1 MLVFVGTYTTTTSE
15 GIYVL
20 RMDESTGEL
29 SHVSHIGGVTNPSFV
44 ALNPAGAVLY
54 AVSELASEDGASA
67 GSVIAYSID
76 RDAGRLTPI
85 NSQSTGGPGPCHLQ
99 VDATSSYVCV
109 ANYDG
114 GSVAM
119 LPLNEDGSLEPAS
132 HFIQHEGSSVNE
144 RRQERAHAHSFNI
157 DPTNTFGFVP
167 DLGQDKIVTYR
178 LDFENGKLL
187 PGDPPFTTSSAPGAG
202 PRHFDYHPN
211 GELVFVINELG
222 NTITSYRYD
231 SSAGTL
237 AEIETV
243 PTLPD
248 GWSGSNSTA
257 DVHVSSDGRFV
268 YGSNR
273 GHDSLVIYEVDQA
286 TGGMSYVGHES
297 TRGET
302 PRNFGID
309 PSGQFLLAANQGTDN
324 IVSFKRDQSTGK
336 LEATGAEIE
345 VPMPVCLKFL
355 AG

>member
-1 MLVFVGTYTTTTSE
+1 MFVFVGTYTRTTSE
-15 GIYVL
+15 GVYVL

-29 SHVSHIGGVTNPSFV
+29 SHVSHVGGVTNPSFV
-44 ALNPAGAVLY
+44 ALNPAGTVLY
-54 AVSELASEDGASA
+54 AVAEVASEDGEAAAS
-67 GSVIAYSID
+67 VTAYSID
-76 RDAGRLTPI
+76 RDAGSLTPI
-85 NSQSTGGPGPCHLQ
+85 NTRSTGGPGACHLQ
-99 VDATSSYVCV
+99 VDATSRYVCV
-109 ANYDG
+109 ANYHG

-119 LPLNEDGSLEPAS
+119 LPLNDDGSIEPLS
-132 HFIQHEGSSVNE
+132 HFVQHEGSSVNAG
-144 RRQERAHAHSFNI
+144 RQQSAHAHSFNI

-187 PGDPPFTTSSAPGAG
+187 AGDPPFITSSAPGAG

-211 GELVFVINELG
+211 GKLVFVINELG

-237 AEIETV
+237 TELETV

-248 GWSGSNSTA
+248 GWSGDNTTA
-257 DVHVSSDGRFV
+257 DVHVSPDGRFV

-273 GHDSLVIYEVDQA
+273 GHHSLVIYYVNQA
-286 TGGMSYVGHES
+286 TGAMTYVGHES

-309 PSGQFLLAANQGTDN
+309 PSGQFVLAANQDSDN
-324 IVSFKRDQSTGK
+324 IVSFRRDQSTGK
-336 LEATGAEIE
+336 LEATGAEIA

-355 AG
+355 AE